1 MVLSVK
7 PPPVTAR
14 PPAAHS
20 GAGVTQYLQLASILR
35 HQIAHGELVSGQRLP
50 TVLEL
55 AAQYKVAGITVRQ
68 AYGLLKTEGLIT
80 SDRGRGTYV
89 SAPAASMTAS
99 MHAAINDPR
108 ASHVR
113 FEVLE
118 QRHGVDLPG
127 PLSRGAAADSSY
139 KSYTFV
145 RKIHVQDGEPFCLA
159 EIYVASEIYQRFPEA
174 SEQQHKIAYLLNEYS
189 KSRMLKMQQTLTVAP
204 ADMVLVRHA
213 HGAHGQAHFRRL
225 RSHRLCRPVLVPRRP
240 FCAGERIPLRALA
253 QLSGCGG
260 AADAWLNAA
269 CCVFG
274 MPERTG

>member
-7 PPPVTAR
+7 PPPMTAR
-14 PPAAHS
+14 SVPHS

-50 TVLEL
+50 TVLQL
-55 AAQYKVAGITVRQ
+55 AGQYKVAGITVRQ

-89 SAPAASMTAS
+89 SAPAASMTAN

-108 ASHVR
+108 ASDVR

-118 QRHGVDLPG
+118 QRYGVNLPE

-139 KSYTFV
+139 KSYTFI
-145 RKIHVQDGEPFCLA
+145 RKIHVQDGEPFCMA
-159 EIYVASEIYQRFPEA
+159 EIYVASEIYQRFPEGA
-174 SEQQHKIAYLLNEYS
+174 EQQHKIAYLLNEYS

-204 ADMVLVRHA
+204 ADMVLAQALGCSFATPMAHMVRRISDASGHIA
-213 HGAHGQAHFRRL
+213 YAGLFWYRGDRF
-225 RSHRLCRPVLVPRRP
+225 VLESEYPFELWLSYPGVAVPQTL
-240 FCAGERIPLRALA
+240 G
-253 QLSGCGG
+253 
-260 AADAWLNAA
+260 
-269 CCVFG
+269 
-274 MPERTG
+274 